1 MDETA
6 HDSKPESTAKEETTM
21 PDEKLYT
28 LTEVAKETKISMPT
42 LQRYKKL
49 YQSRIPSKGSGRS
62 QRYPEEALAI
72 FRELK
77 TENIGRRG
85 RPRKTAAAAAAK
97 KAAAPAK
104 RGRKPAA
111 KKAAAPAKK
120 AAAPK
125 KKAAAAAAPKKA
137 GEELLTLT
145 QVSKLTNVS
154 YPTLLRYVKN
164 NLKQIPHKGTGRSR
178 RFLPGAVEVFKEL
191 RQQSKVGR
199 KAGSGKKAAKGKA
212 KPAAAAK
219 KAAAGRRGPGRPKAV
234 ASDAE
239 LTARVKN
246 LEKALQKAVSS
257 IASLEKKLAKPVK
270 AQVVFKGR

>member
-6 HDSKPESTAKEETTM
+6 HDSNPESTAKEETTM

-28 LTEVAKETKISMPT
+28 LTEVAKMTSISMPT

-62 QRYPEEALAI
+62 QRYPEEALEV

-85 RPRKTAAAAAAK
+85 RPRKTAVAASAK
-97 KAAAPAK
+97 KAAAAPAK

-111 KKAAAPAKK
+111 KKVAAPKKK

-125 KKAAAAAAPKKA
+125 KKAGAATQDS

-145 QVSKLTNVS
+145 QISKLTKIS

-164 NLKQIPHKGTGRSR
+164 SLKQIPHKGTGRSR

-199 KAGSGKKAAKGKA
+199 KAGSGKKTAAKAKA
-212 KPAAAAK
+212 QPAAR

-234 ASDAE
+234 ASDTE
-239 LTARVKN
+239 LTTRVKN
-246 LEKALQKAVSS
+246 LEKALQKAERS
-257 IASLEKKLAKPVK
+257 IATMEKKLAKPVK
-270 AQVVFKGR
+270 AQVVIKGR

>member
-1 MDETA
+1 
-6 HDSKPESTAKEETTM
+6 M

-28 LTEVAKETKISMPT
+28 LTEVAKATKISMPT

-62 QRYPEEALAI
+62 QRYPEEALAV
-72 FRELK
+72 FRQLK

-85 RPRKTAAAAAAK
+85 RPRKTAAAAASK
-97 KAAAPAK
+97 
-104 RGRKPAA
+104 AA
-111 KKAAAPAKK
+111 KKPAAKK

-125 KKAAAAAAPKKA
+125 KKAAASKRKAAPKKKAAAPKKKA
-137 GEELLTLT
+137 GDNLLTLT
-145 QVSKLTNVS
+145 EVSKLTGIS

-164 NLKQIPHKGTGRSR
+164 NLKDIPHKGTGRSR
-178 RFLPGAVEVFKEL
+178 RFEPGAVAVFKNL

-199 KAGSGKKAAKGKA
+199 KAGSGKKAGKA
-212 KPAAAAK
+212 KAKPAAK

-246 LEKALQKAVSS
+246 LEKALARAARS
-257 IASLEKKLAKPVK
+257 IASLEKKLAKPVR
-270 AQVVFKGR
+270 AQVIVKR

>member
-6 HDSKPESTAKEETTM
+6 HDSNPESTAKEETTM

-28 LTEVAKETKISMPT
+28 LTEVAKETNISMPT

-62 QRYPEEALAI
+62 QRYPEEALAV

-85 RPRKTAAAAAAK
+85 RPRKTAAAK
-97 KAAAPAK
+97 KTAAAPAK

-111 KKAAAPAKK
+111 KKV
-120 AAAPK
+120 AAPK
-125 KKAAAAAAPKKA
+125 KKAAAPKKRAAAKKES
-137 GEELLTLT
+137 GDELLTLT
-145 QVSKLTNVS
+145 QVSKLTKIS

-164 NLKQIPHKGTGRSR
+164 NLKKIPHKGSGRSR
-178 RFLPGAVEVFKEL
+178 RFEPGAVEVFKEL

-199 KAGSGKKAAKGKA
+199 KAGSGKKAAAKA
-212 KPAAAAK
+212 KPAAK
-219 KAAAGRRGPGRPKAV
+219 RAAAGRRGPGRPKAA
-234 ASDAE
+234 ASDAA
-239 LTARVKN
+239 LTARVKD
-246 LEKALQKAVSS
+246 LEKALQKTQRAL
-257 IASLEKKLAKPVK
+257 ASLEKKLAKPVK
-270 AQVVFKGR
+270 AQVVIKGR